1 MNPSL
6 TPQETVT
13 LAFGV
18 SMVIVIVFLLAF
30 SSLRKEKGIVP
41 QKMTKVSPSHVQVQI
56 WALEKAVDGV
66 EVDQVLREKMAEA
79 ISILPNLEA

>member
-6 TPQETVT
+6 TPQETAT

-18 SMVIVIVFLLAF
+18 SMVIAIVFLLAF
-30 SSLRKEKGIVP
+30 SSFRKEKGIVP
-41 QKMTKVSPSHVQVQI
+41 QKVTNGSPSHVQVQI